1 MTFLNPSW
9 ALLVPFII
17 GLIYLIFGKRRLRV
31 ELRLATAKFFA
42 SKTEGQVRTF
52 TLIAALNALFLSALA
67 LSLTRPAI
75 KLNKATLVIDNSLST
90 GFLVSAEE
98 TVLDK
103 LKFQASSFLKKAVEG
118 DFLIIPTCGIPKR
131 FNSKESALQFISE
144 LSVKLCEDDISS
156 RSWSS
161 SGRLAFFS
169 DKKIICEN
177 CEVVSI
183 RAFDYRNSAITQVFW
198 QEPAVIQLISNFGY
212 EDELIVSTKNRQFS
226 FPVRFTRDSLF
237 VPLEGIDT
245 ESILEIS
252 LKDGGN
258 NKLDNLVKRYNL
270 NVWFEDERFNF
281 LTKVFFKSKEN
292 SIHIVPVKRAAS
304 LNSPAVLYN
313 PGVVEAEGFLQ
324 VIDLDLGKYFNPVK
338 VQGLSQIQFPF
349 EAQNARLVAQVGSL
363 PVLFYRDK
371 KIFWIPFDLPGNLGN
386 PDVRIFFL
394 NVLFDLIEKSGLN
407 SSNFYSQYESF
418 PDPNKEFKVSVLSS
432 AEESLRDFS
441 RIILR
446 VALILGA
453 LTLLLMFK

>member
-103 LKFQASSFLKKAVEG
+103 LKFQASSFLKKVVEG

-161 SGRLAFFS
+161 SGRLAFFF
-169 DKKIICEN
+169 
-177 CEVVSI
+177 
-183 RAFDYRNSAITQVFW
+183 RQ
-198 QEPAVIQLISNFGY
+198 
-212 EDELIVSTKNRQFS
+212 KNH
-226 FPVRFTRDSLF
+226 L
-237 VPLEGIDT
+237 
-245 ESILEIS
+245 
-252 LKDGGN
+252 
-258 NKLDNLVKRYNL
+258 
-270 NVWFEDERFNF
+270 
-281 LTKVFFKSKEN
+281 
-292 SIHIVPVKRAAS
+292 
-304 LNSPAVLYN
+304 
-313 PGVVEAEGFLQ
+313 
-324 VIDLDLGKYFNPVK
+324 
-338 VQGLSQIQFPF
+338 
-349 EAQNARLVAQVGSL
+349 
-363 PVLFYRDK
+363 
-371 KIFWIPFDLPGNLGN
+371 
-386 PDVRIFFL
+386 
-394 NVLFDLIEKSGLN
+394 
-407 SSNFYSQYESF
+407 
-418 PDPNKEFKVSVLSS
+418 
-432 AEESLRDFS
+432 
-441 RIILR
+441 
-446 VALILGA
+446 
-453 LTLLLMFK
+453 